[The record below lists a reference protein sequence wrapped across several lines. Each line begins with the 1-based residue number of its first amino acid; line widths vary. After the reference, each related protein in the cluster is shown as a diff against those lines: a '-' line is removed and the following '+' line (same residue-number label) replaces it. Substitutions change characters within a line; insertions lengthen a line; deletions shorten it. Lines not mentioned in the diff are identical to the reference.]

1 MGTNAA
7 ALCVDGLLLRTA
19 YLQRTK
25 DRGAATQSASTAS
38 PERLEKL
45 ERHLPSMVIRL
56 EQVLYSEAA
65 SQVCVLCCAAVQK
78 ALTHD
83 GRALNVV
90 QDEYSNTLTLKAR
103 LQHALQLTQAEVKQ
117 TVSPVPGL
125 AMPW

>member
-1 MGTNAA
+1 MLWVLMLQ
-7 ALCVDGLLLRTA
+7 LCVDGLRLRTA

-65 SQVCVLCCAAVQK
+65 SQVCVLYCACAAMWCSVRETK
-78 ALTHD
+78 GTD
-83 GRALNVV
+83 
-90 QDEYSNTLTLKAR
+90 T
-103 LQHALQLTQAEVKQ
+103 
-117 TVSPVPGL
+117 
-125 AMPW
+125 